1 MTGRK
6 GRVVR
11 RPDGSIRYETR
22 AEQGLTIDHVN
33 VREKERFMTG
43 EKVTTSDLQTP
54 NTTSRPNPAP
64 FWMFALMLF
73 LFPSQLIAIISE
85 AASSGIS
92 LQADKRVQNRRRR
105 VHMTLELPWSADR
118 AIQQFGEWLCL
129 FACVWEASLGLLIL
143 CVLSGRTHRSN
154 QVTAPDYIFLI
165 SELAGE
171 RRFASIVAK
180 RLESLVK
187 SHNSLCFSDVIYT
200 STCALHTIIHL
211 HPVIIRFDLKRA
223 LSSFLSCY
231 TKSKILLEVTKSQ
244 LMRTWWA

>member
-11 RPDGSIRYETR
+11 CPDGSIRYETR

-43 EKVTTSDLQTP
+43 EKVTTSDLQTQSA
-54 NTTSRPNPAP
+54 TSRPNPAP

-73 LFPSQLIAIISE
+73 LFPFPSQLIAIISE

-118 AIQQFGEWLCL
+118 AIQQFGECLCL
-129 FACVWEASLGLLIL
+129 FACVWEAS
-143 CVLSGRTHRSN
+143 C
-154 QVTAPDYIFLI
+154 
-165 SELAGE
+165 
-171 RRFASIVAK
+171 
-180 RLESLVK
+180 
-187 SHNSLCFSDVIYT
+187 
-200 STCALHTIIHL
+200 
-211 HPVIIRFDLKRA
+211 
-223 LSSFLSCY
+223 
-231 TKSKILLEVTKSQ
+231 
-244 LMRTWWA
+244 

>member
-11 RPDGSIRYETR
+11 CPDGSIRYETR

-43 EKVTTSDLQTP
+43 EKVTTSDLQTQSA
-54 NTTSRPNPAP
+54 TSIPNPAP

-118 AIQQFGEWLCL
+118 AIQQFGECLCL
-129 FACVWEASLGLLIL
+129 LVCVCLRGILLILWL

-154 QVTAPDYIFLI
+154 QVTAPEYIFLI

-187 SHNSLCFSDVIYT
+187 SRCSLCFSDVIYT

-211 HPVIIRFDLKRA
+211 HPVIIWFDLRLA
-223 LSSFLSCY
+223 LSSDFFHVILKAKYCLKWQNLS
-231 TKSKILLEVTKSQ
+231 
-244 LMRTWWA
+244 